1 MERSANSPRIMSWP
15 SMCPWVELP
24 KNAACTSVLPQP
36 PSASACST
44 ASRVSS
50 LTLLSGCLP
59 NRVMP
64 TPTTNTFGL
73 IWPLLHPDSCVCQ
86 SDSAPFG
93 SFSDAL
99 HFIGQVSLLCLSG
112 EQIAGAE
119 CPCGRSEADGGQ
131 LASQHAPH
139 GLCTE
144 HTGLRVRG
152 VAAQNHAD
160 RVGIS
165 ATLAGQRAAVDFRD
179 FARRLYLR
187 DAFTPF
193 VGDLFLPGEIE
204 LAAFGL
210 EFPQQPDHRVEALL
224 IPE

>member
-1 MERSANSPRIMSWP
+1 MPIPATNTCELI
-15 SMCPWVELP
+15 CPLLQHT
-24 KNAACTSVLPQP
+24 KRC
-36 PSASACST
+36 
-44 ASRVSS
+44 ASR
-50 LTLLSGCLP
+50 
-59 NRVMP
+59 
-64 TPTTNTFGL
+64 
-73 IWPLLHPDSCVCQ
+73 
-86 SDSAPFG
+86 SDSAAPPAR
-93 SFSDAL
+93 SPTSSNAL
-99 HFIGQVSLLCLSG
+99 HFVGQIPLFRLSG
-112 EQIAGAE
+112 EQIASPE
-119 CPCGRSEADGGQ
+119 CLRGRNEADGGQ

-165 ATLAGQRAAVDFRD
+165 ATLAAQRAAVDFRD
-179 FARRLYLR
+179 LARRLYLR

-193 VGDLFLPGEIE
+193 VGDLFLPGGIE
-204 LAAFGL
+204 LAAFGV